1 MNAFGKY
8 MTMFG
13 SQFRNLILLINIRS
27 ARIDNDSAPNF
38 ICFSISSIPELC
50 LPFTLRITDAA
61 Q

>member
-27 ARIDNDSAPNF
+27 ARIDNDSAP

-50 LPFTLRITDAA
+50 LPFTLRITVAA